1 MKLGRDN
8 YNRVYELLV
17 LIDALR
23 QSMAGLSYDDICE
36 KIGWERR
43 TAERMMKIVETHY
56 WDSFIK
62 MRGDDRKIYFRL
74 SNKEKFPPNCISEN
88 EIVALRTALGFVKN
102 NEPLKLPLER
112 LAGKLTNLKSGTK
125 SNIEDMMIVSGTASA
140 PRPYIKVS
148 RKILEPLQHA
158 VLAQKTIRIKYAFPD
173 SGKFSTQTLCPLGFL
188 YGVQDNYLIAS
199 YIGDVKHPRHYKL
212 SNIESV
218 KLLKDYFVAENF
230 DIRKYAAKS
239 FGTFIDHTRSRGYNV
254 KWRVKPEAAA
264 RAKRFV
270 FHPTQKISRQ
280 RDGSLIIEFTADGLR
295 EMAWHL
301 MTWEGMIQPLAP
313 RELVAEYKEQLRL
326 AGDALVK

>member
-8 YNRVYELLV
+8 FNRMYELLL

-23 QSMAGLSYDDICE
+23 QSMAGLCYDDICE

-56 WDSFIK
+56 YDSFVK
-62 MRGDDRKIYFRL
+62 ERYDDRKVYFRL
-74 SNKEKFPPNCISEN
+74 TDGDKFPPNCISEN

-102 NEPLKLPLER
+102 NEPLKLPLES
-112 LAGKLTNLKSGTK
+112 LAGKLTNLKGSKK
-125 SNIEDMMIVSGTASA
+125 SNVEDMMIVSGTASA
-140 PRPYIKVS
+140 PQPYIKVS
-148 RKILEPLQHA
+148 RKILEPLQYA
-158 VLAQKTIRIKYAFPD
+158 VLAHRMIRIKYAFAD

-188 YGVQDNYLIAS
+188 YGVQDNYLVAS
-199 YIGDVKHPRHYKL
+199 YIGDVKHPRHYIL

-218 KLLKDYFVAENF
+218 KLLKDSFDAQDF

-239 FGTFIDHTRSRGYNV
+239 FGTFINHSRPRGYNV

-270 FHPTQKISRQ
+270 FHPTQKITRE
-280 RDGSLIIEFTADGLR
+280 RGGSLLVEFVADGLK

-301 MTWEGMIQPLAP
+301 MTWEGMIQPVAP

-326 AGDALVK
+326 ASLALVK